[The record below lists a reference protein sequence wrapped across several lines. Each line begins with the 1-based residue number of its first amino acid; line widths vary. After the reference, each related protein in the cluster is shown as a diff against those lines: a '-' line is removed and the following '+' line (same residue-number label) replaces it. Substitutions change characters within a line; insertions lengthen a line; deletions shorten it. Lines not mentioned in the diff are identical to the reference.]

1 MAGHKTKYKE
11 PKDFKKSQSKSFK
24 KETRKDIK
32 DYTAEDKD
40 GRMNPNSVGKDGIQ
54 TNVPRKR
61 DKLVIDDVENMVPK
75 DKHIKSFY
83 KVQGDHD
90 PKHTKKVRAQLQDD
104 DEKNL
109 EDENLKREQL
119 EKKISKL
126 TKNQKEKL
134 VREYIRRKIKK
145 VLSETKNAKPDYLD
159 FDNDNDTE
167 ESMKQALKD
176 KENKNEQTNPADEE
190 TADEEPVV
198 DEPVVDTDTNVAPD
212 ALATKPA
219 TEIPTATEPAAQ
231 TPEPLATDPLSQ
243 TVDAINKQ
251 KGSVKKAKFLVQAY
265 MKAMADADPSDL
277 KKGARLLARSVL
289 RNALQPKS

>member
-11 PKDFKKSQSKSFK
+11 PKDFKKSQTKSFK

-40 GRMNPNSVGKDGIQ
+40 GGMNPNSVGKDGIQ

-75 DKHIKSFY
+75 DKDIKSFY

-90 PKHTKKVRAQLQDD
+90 PKHTKKVRAQLQDE
-104 DEKNL
+104 DEKKL

-119 EKKISKL
+119 EKKISNL
-126 TKNQKEKL
+126 TTEQKQRL
-134 VREYIRRKIKK
+134 VREYIRRKIAK

-159 FDNDNDTE
+159 FDEDGDKE

-176 KENKNEQTNPADEE
+176 KEAKNEQ
-190 TADEEPVV
+190 
-198 DEPVVDTDTNVAPD
+198 DEPELDLTAEPDASPAPD
-212 ALATKPA
+212 ADVTPPA
-219 TEIPTATEPAAQ
+219 PAPAPDADVTPPAPAPAPEPAAPVQ
-231 TPEPLATDPLSQ
+231 DPLSQ
-243 TVDAINKQ
+243 TIDAINKQ
-251 KGSVKKAKFLVQAY
+251 KGSVRKAEFIVQAY
-265 MKAMADADPSDL
+265 MKSMEGADASDL
-277 KKGARLLARSVL
+277 KKGARLIARSVL
-289 RNALQPKS
+289 RNAIQQKTS